1 MPVEGDPHYIR
12 LVIVVAGT
20 DQPANVM
27 KWTYGISFHHAKK
40 SFALK
45 REIDLFNRFAA
56 RC

>member
-45 REIDLFNRFAA
+45 REMDLFNRFAT